1 MKGIKWNKNAFP
13 PLNLTAQQES
23 KFRHL
28 ARDLVRETLAH
39 ADSFQ
44 KLPESERDLAK
55 HTGWKRVKTRA
66 NLTVFK
72 ERHPPKII
80 TGTCFDTPEH
90 QRLIENK
97 WKTPRLMMSVGSI
110 GGSLD
115 DVMYGVVMADAQDMM
130 LKTAIMRYP
139 LTDGAVL
146 AQIDGP
152 SSDVPFRFLGIKWLV
167 RGPPA
172 IFRGFV
178 QLQDLVVIEATGVF
192 TRSNGERIGYQ
203 VLHSVD
209 LDGYDTLPGRCLMRG
224 RISSC
229 KIFIEKQSGRRV
241 DVYVRGYV
249 EQHGK
254 LLNSVVLKTASTE
267 FLSACNAAECSQVKK
282 LQWFLEN
289 PQRVTWEQDAAMCS
303 QGPVAGT
310 PMLSHAS
317 TSYTESRSI
326 FLHSSTAISLN
337 DRCGGTCGRKMKKAG
352 VCSLCHIAV
361 CFKCHVS
368 KTLISTTCDLK
379 LERQERVICR
389 SCVAKVRF
397 EPVISIAKQ
406 EIDEGRYRCCLSN
419 QSRQAPSVIAHAPW
433 SAVPSPSCRY
443 ASADPTS
450 ESNFFMADPNAT
462 THSNV
467 DSSGSA
473 VSAMVLQ
480 CLQQLEQQQGQV
492 PNARLERSRSCWF
505 GRHKKRKQVNDEW
518 RPVLFEESTMLR
530 ECQSRTLSQCSTVAD
545 SMSTTSPINSISWPL
560 SIQDSERYTAVDEN
574 NEDGWSITPAFT
586 ESKQERQQLWQQL
599 TELQIAVENTYQIAK
614 RTTASC
620 CGLGFSS
627 VGERTSEQI

>member
-1 MKGIKWNKNAFP
+1 MQPTLSSSGIVKKI
-13 PLNLTAQQES
+13 TAQQES

-28 ARDLVRETLAH
+28 ARDLVRETVAH

-55 HTGWKRVKTRA
+55 HTGWKRVKIRA

-110 GGSLD
+110 GSSLD

-130 LKTAIMRYP
+130 LKTAIMRNL

-192 TRSNGERIGYQ
+192 TRSNGDRIGYQ

-209 LDGYDTLPGRCLMRG
+209 LDGYDTLPGHCLMRG

-229 KIFIEKQSGRRV
+229 NIFIEKQSGRRV
-241 DVYVRGYV
+241 DVYVRGYA
-249 EQHGK
+249 EKHGK

-337 DRCGGTCGRKMKKAG
+337 DRLNVKSVSFAG
-352 VCSLCHIAV
+352 L
-361 CFKCHVS
+361 
-368 KTLISTTCDLK
+368 
-379 LERQERVICR
+379 
-389 SCVAKVRF
+389 AKVRL

-406 EIDEGRYRCCLSN
+406 EICEGRYRCCLSN
-419 QSRQAPSVIAHAPW
+419 QFRQAPSVIAQAPW

-480 CLQQLEQQQGQV
+480 CLHQLEQQQGQV
-492 PNARLERSRSCWF
+492 PNACLEHSRSCWF

-530 ECQSRTLSQCSTVAD
+530 ECQSRTLSQCSTVAN
-545 SMSTTSPINSISWPL
+545 SMSTTSPINSFSWPL
-560 SIQDSERYTAVDEN
+560 SIQDSERYTTVDEN

-586 ESKQERQQLWQQL
+586 ETTQERQQLWQQL